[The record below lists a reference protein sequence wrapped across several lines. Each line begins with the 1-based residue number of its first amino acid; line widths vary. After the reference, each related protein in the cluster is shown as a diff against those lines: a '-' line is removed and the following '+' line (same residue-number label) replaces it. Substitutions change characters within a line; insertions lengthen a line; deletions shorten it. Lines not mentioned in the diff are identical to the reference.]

1 MVEVAK
7 ELRQLNATCFF
18 VAYSKK
24 FAYLIE
30 EAGFEVSYLKPLTS
44 EKLAGNMMK
53 FDQGKSLKIPFSQE
67 LVEKR
72 VAAEIDFIK
81 NNQIDKVVIGTSMT
95 LFLSA
100 RICQV
105 PLIYVKPFAYSEP
118 QITSGQI
125 FNESFIGI
133 LISRAILKFRYV
145 PKAFRQIEKQYQ
157 QKVFHRT
164 LDLLEAD
171 LNLVTSYP
179 ELTGVTKLPANYQ
192 FVGFVYGKLSAEIPE
207 KILELRRNSQTLIY
221 FAMGSSA
228 NRPLILKLLKILTQL
243 PYTFICPVAYY
254 LPEYKNKKF
263 AENVYI
269 FDWLPTEK
277 VNSLIDLSSIHG
289 GEGTIQ
295 TACLSGK
302 PFIGLGLQMEQ
313 RYNLKISQ
321 KYGNGYQL
329 SKHDITQEKLEKIL
343 ELVLTDSTYQKK
355 AEILKQKLLKKS
367 FNGAKKAA
375 EIILEYPNK

>member
-1 MVEVAK
+1 MIEVAK
-7 ELRQLNATCFF
+7 ELRKLNASCFF
-18 VAYSKK
+18 IAYSKK

-30 EAGFEVSYLKPLTS
+30 AAGFEVSYLKPATT
-44 EKLAGNMMK
+44 EKLAEDMMK
-53 FDQGKSLKIPFSQE
+53 FDQGKSLKIPFSKE

-72 VAAEIDFIK
+72 VAAEIDFIRK
-81 NNQIDKVVIGTSMT
+81 NQIDKVVIGTSMT
-95 LFLSA
+95 LFMSA
-100 RICQV
+100 RICKI

-118 QITSGQI
+118 QIANSQL
-125 FNESFIGI
+125 FNDSFIGKS
-133 LISRAILKFRYV
+133 ISRVSLNFRYV
-145 PKAFRQIEKQYQ
+145 PKIFRQIEKSYQ
-157 QKVFHRT
+157 QKIFHRT

-179 ELTGVTKLPANYQ
+179 ELTGVRQLPENYRY
-192 FVGFVYGKLSAEIPE
+192 VGFIYAKLSAEVPE
-207 KILELRRNSQTLIY
+207 KILELRQSSKTLIY

-228 NRPLILKLLKILTQL
+228 NRTLILKLLRIFAQL

-254 LPEYKNKKF
+254 LPEYKNKQF

-269 FDWLPTEK
+269 FDWLPTEEI
-277 VNSLIDLSSIHG
+277 NSLIDLSFIHG

-321 KYGNGYQL
+321 NYGNAYQI
-329 SKHDITQEKLEKIL
+329 SKHDITQKRLEKIL
-343 ELVLTDSTYQKK
+343 ALVLTDQSYQKK
-355 AEILKQKLLKKS
+355 AETLKQNLQKKS
-367 FNGAKKAA
+367 YNGAKKAA
-375 EIILEYPNK
+375 EIILNYPNR